1 MILTEMFCMP
11 VDNEMYRAKVGSIM
25 LHNQQIINVIADFH
39 YFLSCQDLTTGPLP
53 GHNIYSTPEYILH
66 PMDMPTTIRKNYN
79 PVTNSNDSRSVDYE
93 THVSPNLGTATI
105 TATTL
110 VSTTPALTTP
120 ALTTPSTMTPAT
132 MRDNAC
138 SRHSC
143 SDDSR
148 LDFCLKDIRT
158 NDYSH
163 IGYYSSI
170 DDEFHTDDD

>member
-1 MILTEMFCMP
+1 
-11 VDNEMYRAKVGSIM
+11 
-25 LHNQQIINVIADFH
+25 
-39 YFLSCQDLTTGPLP
+39 
-53 GHNIYSTPEYILH
+53 
-66 PMDMPTTIRKNYN
+66 MPTTIRKNYN

-93 THVSPNLGTATI
+93 THVSPNLGMATI
-105 TATTL
+105 MATTL

-143 SDDSR
+143 SDDSS
-148 LDFCLKDIRT
+148 LDFCLKDIHT